1 MHYIDEPE
9 FKKNPDTSYGWA
21 DMDVAE
27 QIAVIASANG
37 MSAIAKLNF
46 DTISKIETYNKIVTN
61 FANLTSDMS
70 NLKSFSQTLADSVD
84 SFTPIDTTAPFQT
97 FVKESSSNLIIDMV
111 HLLPEAKST
120 LSEDDYE
127 HLESSIA
134 MLMWVNANVSQG
146 RRFPGRYSVEEL
158 QLLEGVMTEFSSIL
172 QHFENGDTLIGA
184 DYARTQ
190 NEKLLKLKEIPK
202 VALTLGNVIKYS
214 PMFSEFIS
222 KACQSLNSCIS
233 YLGDATAGM
242 MKWGDFK
249 TNPIGTIV
257 NVVNGMVG
265 VITSGGVIT
274 ASVLNT
280 SSEAIGIISK
290 NADSKTQKNIK
301 NMSPMKL
308 IGTAIG
314 SIAKTITSALSGITS
329 LIANIFQATF
339 TAFTSTLT
347 SVLTLLKSIAETSP
361 IIKTISEYISLA
373 LSMFFLPFFT
383 SFGEPILNVV
393 MNVLT
398 TAMEMGAVFQ
408 NWLQD
413 ADESVKDD
421 IDNILSEIVTN
432 IKDLGDDFESF
443 VSEFAPLV
451 PALLTFTLNFTQT
464 IIDHS
469 DDILNLLTTGIATM
483 KVLVA
488 NNVIGTM
495 LDIGTIVFDFI
506 SENRGLVSNVVDYL
520 IKVIGLSLGFASWA
534 LNNMETVVIALFTS
548 VGEACGAI
556 GGAQVGTLA
565 AVVSFGLSIPAS
577 AAAGAVL
584 GGSAGVTAAWLV
596 INKWI
601 KPATDYL
608 DSIKSS
614 VSHYAS
620 GGKIYGRRGGH
631 IGLLG
636 EAGEGEF
643 AIPESKLDLFRGNNN
658 IILRFNK
665 GIYNQKELEPILSE
679 LQSEMSFT
687 YIFE

>member
-1 MHYIDEPE
+1 MDEPE
-9 FKKNPDTSYGWA
+9 FNKNPDKSYGWA
-21 DMDVAE
+21 KMDFAE
-27 QIAVIASANG
+27 QVAVVASANG
-37 MSAIAKLNF
+37 LTGISKLNF
-46 DTISKIETYNKIVTN
+46 DTISKIETYNRIVTN
-61 FANLTSDMS
+61 FANLSSDVS
-70 NLKSFSQTLADSVD
+70 KLKDFSQTLATSVD

-97 FVKESSSNLIIDMV
+97 FVKETSSNLITDIA
-111 HLLPEAKST
+111 HLLPEAKAQ
-120 LSEDDYE
+120 LSEGDYRKVE
-127 HLESSIA
+127 YSTAL
-134 MLMWVNANVSQG
+134 LMWTNANVSQG
-146 RRFPGRYSVEEL
+146 RAFPGRYSVEEL
-158 QLLEGVMTEFSSIL
+158 QLLEGVMKEFRTFL
-172 QHFENGDTLIGA
+172 THVENGDEFDGV
-184 DYARTQ
+184 DKARKQ
-190 NEKLLKLKEIPK
+190 NRKLLKLRDIPK
-202 VALTLGNVIKYS
+202 VALVLGNVIKYS
-214 PMFSEFIS
+214 PIFSEFIS
-222 KACQSLNSCIS
+222 KACQSLNNCVSH
-233 YLGDATAGM
+233 LGDATSGM
-242 MKWGDFK
+242 MDWGDFK
-249 TNPIGTIV
+249 TNPIGVMV

-265 VITSGGVIT
+265 VITSGGFIT
-274 ASVLNT
+274 ASAMNLA
-280 SSEAIGIISK
+280 SETISIISK
-290 NADSKTQKNIK
+290 NTDKKTQKRIK
-301 NMSPMKL
+301 EMSPMRL

-314 SIAKTITSALSGITS
+314 SIAKTITSALSGVTS
-329 LIANIFQATF
+329 LIANVFQATF

-361 IIKTISEYISLA
+361 IIKTISEYLSLA

-383 SFGEPILNVV
+383 EFGEPILNVV

-408 NWLQD
+408 NWLQE
-413 ADESVKDD
+413 ADGSVKED
-421 IDNILSEIVTN
+421 IDNVLSEVVTN

-443 VSEFAPLV
+443 VTEFAPLV
-451 PALLTFTLNFTQT
+451 PKLLDFTLKFAQV

-469 DDILNLLTTGIATM
+469 DDIMNLLKTGIETM
-483 KVLVA
+483 KVLVE

-495 LDIGTIVFDFI
+495 LDIGKIVFEFI
-506 SENRGLVSNVVDYL
+506 SDNRGLVSNVVDYL
-520 IKVIGLSLGFASWA
+520 ITVIKLSLGFASWA
-534 LNNMETVVIALFTS
+534 LNNMENVVIALFTS
-548 VGEACGAI
+548 VGTVCGAI

-584 GGSAGVTAAWLV
+584 GGSAGVAAAWLV

-658 IILRFNK
+658 IVLRFNK
-665 GIYNQKELEPILSE
+665 GIYNQKELEPILSD
-679 LQSEMSFT
+679 LQSEMDFT